1 MSAIVLVDTSV
12 LLNVLDVP
20 GRNQD
25 RPIVI
30 GALSRYIEAGAH
42 LLLPMAAI
50 VETGNHIAHVSD
62 GSQRRSA
69 ANRFVDQIRMALSGE
84 APWRPMQFPYN
95 EQVLE
100 WLTHFPDFAMKG
112 IGFGDLS
119 IIKEWEATCTKHPMS
134 RVLIWSLDADLHG
147 YERIRK

>member
-20 GRNQD
+20 GRNQE
-25 RPIVI
+25 RPDVI
-30 GALSRYIEAGAH
+30 GALSQYIEAGAH

-62 GSQRRSA
+62 GNQRRSA
-69 ANRFVDQIRMALSGE
+69 AHYFVAEIRKALSGE

-100 WLTHFPDFAMKG
+100 WLNHFPDFAMKG
-112 IGFGDLS
+112 VGFGDLS
-119 IIKEWEATCTKHPMS
+119 IVKEWEATCARHPMS
-134 RVLIWSLDADLHG
+134 RVLIWSLDGDLQG
-147 YERIRK
+147 YERT

>member
-25 RPIVI
+25 RPDVI
-30 GALSRYIEAGAH
+30 GVLSRYIEAGAH

-62 GSQRRSA
+62 GSQRRSTA
-69 ANRFVDQIRMALSGE
+69 HRFVAEIRKALSGE
-84 APWRPMQFPYN
+84 APWRPMQFPFN

-100 WLTHFPDFAMKG
+100 WLSHFPDFATRG

-119 IIKEWEATCTKHPMS
+119 IVKEWEATCAKNPMS
-134 RVLIWSLDADLHG
+134 RVLIWSLDGDLQG
-147 YERIRK
+147 YERNR